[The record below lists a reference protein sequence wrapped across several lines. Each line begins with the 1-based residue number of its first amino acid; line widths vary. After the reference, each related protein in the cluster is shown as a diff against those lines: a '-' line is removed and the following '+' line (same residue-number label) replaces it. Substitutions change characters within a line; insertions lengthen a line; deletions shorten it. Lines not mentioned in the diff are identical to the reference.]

1 MDKNEVLSAVIL
13 MERIT
18 PRIHAN
24 SREPISK
31 QHLLQIQQSLSMV
44 LRQLSE
50 ECKDPLILTPIME
63 VMTLIDSVTED
74 ETFVETDAETKQL
87 IVERLSD
94 ANSQLYL
101 FAGKYYMNNSFT
113 WSLSKF
119 DVLKHIVDN
128 CMDLGFY
135 FGYDKILRAEGIL

>member
-13 MERIT
+13 MERVI
-18 PRIHAN
+18 PRLNAN

-31 QHLLQIQQSLSMV
+31 QHLSQIQQSLSMV

-74 ETFVETDAETKQL
+74 ETFVETDAETKAL
-87 IVERLSD
+87 IVSRLAD
-94 ANSQLYL
+94 ASSQLYL
-101 FAGKYYMNNSFT
+101 FAGKYYMKNDFT
-113 WSLSKF
+113 WTLSKF
-119 DVLKHIVDN
+119 DVLKHIIDN
-128 CMDLGFY
+128 CMELGFY
-135 FGYDKILRAEGIL
+135 FGYDKELRVQGIL